1 MRKNLAG
8 PKVSISLLR
17 KNQEIM
23 EVYEPPLKHK
33 GLRMILT
40 LKWWG
45 NLKNFKLQ
53 LPLLQRKESGWLM
66 RLHFFWRNKGERQTG
81 NHQRKYLR
89 DWRKQSIADKS
100 LSSVMTLLKD
110 NELTWTIKSEKSRSV
125 SICENYFFKVVK
137 KSTMERKCPF
147 AANMHHFPNAN
158 AGLWDWIFSDATRGK
173 DKLVIISENI
183 WEIDIN
189 KA

>member
-1 MRKNLAG
+1 MRCHWQLWEKTLRD
-8 PKVSISLLR
+8 PRFPFRLWR

-23 EVYEPPLKHK
+23 EVNEPPLKHK

-125 SICENYFFKVVK
+125 SICEKYFFKVVK
-137 KSTMERKCPF
+137 NQRWRESALLQLICTTFQMQMLAYEIEF
-147 AANMHHFPNAN
+147 FLTQQ
-158 AGLWDWIFSDATRGK
+158 GGK
-173 DKLVIISENI
+173 TN
-183 WEIDIN
+183 W
-189 KA
+189 

>member
-1 MRKNLAG
+1 MPLATMRKNLAG
-8 PKVSISLLR
+8 PKVFISLLR

-23 EVYEPPLKHK
+23 EVNEPPLKHK

-53 LPLLQRKESGWLM
+53 LPLLQRKESEWLM

-100 LSSVMTLLKD
+100 LSSVMTLLKKITSWLGLLSPKNQD
-110 NELTWTIKSEKSRSV
+110 QYLSV
-125 SICENYFFKVVK
+125 RNTFFKVVK
-137 KSTMERKCPF
+137 NQQWRDSALLQLICTTFQMQIL
-147 AANMHHFPNAN
+147 AY
-158 AGLWDWIFSDATRGK
+158 
-173 DKLVIISENI
+173 
-183 WEIDIN
+183 EIEFFLTQPGGMTN
-189 KA
+189 W